1 MLWLWGAGGN
11 GSWPGVDMNIRKEQL
26 EQANNIHVLEA
37 GRQGR
42 WWLILLF
49 YTQVLEKR
57 KGQYGP
63 MRDSEREEGRE
74 NLARKGGE

>member
-11 GSWPGVDMNIRKEQL
+11 GSWPGVDMSIRKEQL

-42 WWLILLF
+42 WWLILLSS
-49 YTQVLEKR
+49 L
-57 KGQYGP
+57 
-63 MRDSEREEGRE
+63 
-74 NLARKGGE
+74 GEA